1 MLSAEDGTEA
11 RDVAR
16 MLAGVQ
22 KLIATVQYCWLVSQS
37 EGSLRARPM
46 GRILSSESNDDW
58 TIRFLTDLR
67 SRKVVDLRDT
77 STVGLIFQG
86 NGDDAFAS
94 LTGAVRLI
102 DDVSEIQALWKED
115 AYAYYFPSEKDRA
128 NGGFIEARIER
139 MELWIRGVTPEPFG
153 RHATIL
159 QRDPKGAWYWAA

>member
-16 MLAGVQ
+16 ILAGAQ
-22 KLIATVQYCWLVSQS
+22 KLVASVQYCWLVSGGES
-37 EGSLRARPM
+37 PRARPM

-67 SRKVVDLRDT
+67 SRKIIDLRNT
-77 STVGLIFQG
+77 STVGLIFQDD
-86 NGDDAFAS
+86 GDDAFAS

-102 DDVSEIQALWKED
+102 EDVSEIQALWKEA
-115 AYAYYFPSEKDRA
+115 AYARYLPTEKDRA
-128 NGGFIEARIER
+128 NAGFIEVRIER

-159 QRDPKGAWYWAA
+159 QRDPQGAWYWAT